1 MTCKKKLFVVPIF
14 TRTFLQNDEKKRQ
27 KIDKGQKRFSS

>member
-14 TRTFLQNDEKKRQ
+14 TRTFLQNDEKRQ
-27 KIDKGQKRFSS
+27 KIDKGQKIFSS